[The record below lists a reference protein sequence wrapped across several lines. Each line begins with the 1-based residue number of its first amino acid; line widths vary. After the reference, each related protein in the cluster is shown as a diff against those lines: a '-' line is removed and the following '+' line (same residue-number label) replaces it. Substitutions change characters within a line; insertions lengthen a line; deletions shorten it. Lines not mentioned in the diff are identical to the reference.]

1 MPYECIACKYKT
13 NKSSNYTK
21 HTEGTKHKKLIVAWE
36 ESKKLK
42 QQVDQQILEHP
53 KQINENTCEYCNK
66 LFTHSKALIVH
77 HKTCKDIKNMQ
88 NQYENK
94 INELQLKYESEIKLK
109 DSIIISMEKAL
120 VGKDE
125 TIASKDE
132 TIKILKDQF
141 AQINAEFIY
150 LKSNV
155 NISVTILNK
164 SVSTLQYLINNYKT
178 SPPFKIMDDISSI
191 QNNGGDYDNDAPDNN
206 DPVTNNTLFVENL
219 IFKYKHNLLV
229 KYLGDYIIKKYK
241 KNDPSQQSV
250 WNSDVSRLSY
260 IIRHKIN
267 DDNVEWRTDKKGK
280 VTEQIAIDPLLQYIE
295 TSIIEF
301 YASPNMQMNPKDTSY
316 DTLHEKV
323 GNVAEMQRY
332 VQEKMISVDII
343 KYIAPHF
350 YLTKDDNLM
359 CIK

>member
-1 MPYECIACKYKT
+1 MLHECIACEYT
-13 NKSSNYTK
+13 TSSSSNFKK
-21 HTEGTKHKKLIVAWE
+21 HTNGNNHKKLISVLKE
-36 ESKKLK
+36 IEQLK
-42 QQVDQQILEHP
+42 QQTYS
-53 KQINENTCEYCNK
+53 KQINENMCEYCNK
-66 LFTHSKALIVH
+66 SFTHSKALVVH

-109 DSIIISMEKAL
+109 ESMEKTL
-120 VGKDE
+120 
-125 TIASKDE
+125 ISKDE
-132 TIKILKDQF
+132 TIKTLKEQF
-141 AQINAEFIY
+141 ARVDAEVNY
-150 LKSNV
+150 LKSIV
-155 NISVTILNK
+155 NASGTILSK

-206 DPVTNNTLFVENL
+206 DLVTKNTLFVENL

-250 WNSDVSRLSY
+250 WNSDVARLSY
-260 IIRHKIN
+260 IVRHKIN
-267 DDNVEWRTDKKGK
+267 DDSVEWRTDKKGK
-280 VTEQIAIDPLLQYIE
+280 VTEQIAIDPLLKYIE
-295 TSIIEF
+295 TSIIAF

-316 DTLHEKV
+316 DVLHEKV

-332 VQEKMISVDII
+332 VQEKIISADII
-343 KYIAPHF
+343 KYIAPFF
-350 YLTKDDNLM
+350 YLTKDDTLM
-359 CIK
+359 CVK

>member
-1 MPYECIACKYKT
+1 MSYECIACKYT
-13 NKSSNYTK
+13 TPSSSNFKK
-21 HTEGTKHKKLIVAWE
+21 HTEGAKHKKLIIVWKE
-36 ESKKLK
+36 IEQQK
-42 QQVDQQILEHP
+42 QQTIKQVDQQILEHP
-53 KQINENTCEYCNK
+53 KQINENMCEYCDK
-66 LFTHSKALIVH
+66 LFTHTKALIVH

-88 NQYENK
+88 NEYENK

-109 DSIIISMEKAL
+109 KSMEKAL

-141 AQINAEFIY
+141 AQINAEVNY
-150 LKSNV
+150 LKSIVNV
-155 NISVTILNK
+155 SGTILNK

-206 DPVTNNTLFVENL
+206 DPVTKNTLFVENL
-219 IFKYKHNLLV
+219 IFKYKHNVLV

-250 WNSDVSRLSY
+250 WNSDVARLSY

-267 DDNVEWRTDKKGK
+267 DDSVEWRTDKKGK
-280 VTEQIAIDPLLQYIE
+280 VTEQIAIDPLLRYIE
-295 TSIIEF
+295 TSIIAF

-316 DTLHEKV
+316 DALHEKV

-343 KYIAPHF
+343 KYIAPFF
-350 YLTKDDNLM
+350 YLTKEDTLM
-359 CIK
+359 CVK